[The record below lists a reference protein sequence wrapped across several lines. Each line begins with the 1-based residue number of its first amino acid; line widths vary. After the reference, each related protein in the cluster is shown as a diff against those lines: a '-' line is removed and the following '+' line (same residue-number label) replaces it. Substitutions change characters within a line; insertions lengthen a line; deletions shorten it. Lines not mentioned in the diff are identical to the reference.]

1 MTGRQEP
8 SDVELRS
15 NLDKRMFL
23 LPHGPPTSRPSKRF
37 NTKGTNGVP
46 AAKPVDN
53 SAISL
58 DDETK
63 PEAATRYLKTNHEA
77 FIWLTFVISLVMIP
91 PQQVIILVEF
101 LTLRSTPS

>member
-1 MTGRQEP
+1 
-8 SDVELRS
+8 VELRS

-37 NTKGTNGVP
+37 NAKGTNGVP

-58 DDETK
+58 DDEAK
-63 PEAATRYLKTNHEA
+63 PEAATRYLKTNHDA